1 MNWNTGKR
9 ALRPVVTFPAGR
21 LRKGEMITNL
31 IKSGSMKQENAFS
44 SRDIVVMTSS
54 VRVPVTGRN
63 RDYLRAIR
71 QAELDA
77 WRNAPGGT
85 VCVSGRQQS

>member
-1 MNWNTGKR
+1 
-9 ALRPVVTFPAGR
+9 
-21 LRKGEMITNL
+21 MITNL
-31 IKSGSMKQENAFS
+31 IKSGSIKQASAFSS

-54 VRVPVTGRN
+54 VRVPVTAQN
-63 RDYLRAIR
+63 RAYLRAIR

-85 VCVSGRQQS
+85 ICVSGRQQN